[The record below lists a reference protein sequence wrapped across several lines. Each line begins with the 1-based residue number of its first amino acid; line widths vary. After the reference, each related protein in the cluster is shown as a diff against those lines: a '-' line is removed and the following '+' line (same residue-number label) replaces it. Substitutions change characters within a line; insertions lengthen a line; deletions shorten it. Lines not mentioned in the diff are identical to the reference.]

1 MDFFYPIVEESL
13 ESINTP
19 WFVADRAIKTG
30 ILSLQEIG
38 ATMFIQGDL
47 QKVFDALFTMGVIDP
62 VLEEDWTEAIDELQY
77 YYPEVQEAIQVVNA
91 FQGNLD
97 QLMHELEQ
105 FDVKILGF
113 LAMEV
118 AKEFADFHSREE
130 LH

>member
-1 MDFFYPIVEESL
+1 
-13 ESINTP
+13 
-19 WFVADRAIKTG
+19 
-30 ILSLQEIG
+30 
-38 ATMFIQGDL
+38 MFIQGDL
-47 QKVFDALFTMGVIDP
+47 QLVFDALFNMGVIDP

-77 YYPEVQEAIQVVNA
+77 YYPEVQRAIDVVNA
-91 FQGNLD
+91 FQGDLGL
-97 QLMHELEQ
+97 LMEELEK